1 VSPID
6 ATIDPDDAPGAAST
20 LSDEDAQVRQLMAGL
35 PGREQN
41 LLLLRYWIG
50 MSHKE
55 IAQALAQPEGT
66 VRRQCSE
73 ALDLFRKR
81 WGENDA

>member
-1 VSPID
+1 M
-6 ATIDPDDAPGAAST
+6 DPPP
-20 LSDEDAQVRQLMAGL
+20 DEDAHVRQLIAGL
-35 PGREQN
+35 PEREQN

-55 IAQALAQPEGT
+55 IAQALALPEGT

-73 ALDLFRKR
+73 ALEMFRER
-81 WGENDA
+81 WGRG